1 MNAKRMFYVMIGVIV
16 LVIGLT
22 VLGVYYGNGMLTK
35 QSRTLVGLRLQS
47 EALDAQATALAHA
60 RQDIVKYDTLNK
72 IAETVVP
79 QDKDQAQT
87 VRELVAVA
95 QQNKI
100 SIGSITFPSSSLGQ
114 TKNTKAATTQLT
126 PVAGMAGVYQLP
138 ITLESDSHNPISFAQ
153 LISFLNTLEN
163 NRHTAQVAQL
173 TLTPA
178 DDTGSRLSFTIVV
191 NTYVKP

>member
-1 MNAKRMFYVMIGVIV
+1 MNAKRMFYVMMGVVV
-16 LVIGLT
+16 LVIGLS
-22 VLGVYYGNGMLTK
+22 VAGVYLGNAALTK
-35 QSRTLVGLRLQS
+35 QSKKLVGLRLQS
-47 EALDAQATALAHA
+47 QALDAQATALATA

-87 VRELVAVA
+87 VRELVEIAR
-95 QQNKI
+95 QNDI
-100 SIGSITFPSSSLGQ
+100 TIGSITFPSSSLGQ
-114 TKNTKAATTQLT
+114 TKGAKSGITQLT
-126 PVAGMAGVYQLP
+126 PVVGMKGVYQLP
-138 ITLESDSHNPISFAQ
+138 ITLESDSHNPIRFAQ
-153 LISFLNTLEN
+153 LVNFLNTLEN
-163 NRHTAQVAQL
+163 NRHTAQVGQL